1 MKSLEKSNEESKPRK
16 KTALDVFLITVI
28 VTSVIA
34 FYTLWVEESQE
45 SAVSPDAPKSKVEGP
60 SSEPP
65 SALDHAES
73 TE

>member
-1 MKSLEKSNEESKPRK
+1 MR

-34 FYTLWVEESQE
+34 FYTLWVEEGQE
-45 SAVSPDAPKSKVEGP
+45 SPASPDAPKSKVEGP
-60 SSEPP
+60 ASDAP